1 MEQEKK
7 YFRLM
12 LGKGSVDAEEC
23 LKNNYI
29 GIDFSVYYNI
39 ENDLVENWRDFNKKF
54 IPIFLENH
62 VGASKIKA
70 GLACGALWTF
80 SKGAS
85 IGDFLLC
92 PDGTGTYRVAEI
104 TGNYFYTEGE
114 TRMHRREV
122 KWLDTSIKREEMS
135 DALKNST
142 GATSTLINI
151 SKYSSE
157 IESLLNNESIPKI
170 TTSDPEIE
178 DPASFA
184 LERHLEDFLVT
195 NWDQTELAKS
205 YDIYEDDE
213 NNTGQQ
219 FPTDTGPI
227 DILAVS
233 KDRKELLVIELKK
246 GRASDSVVGQ
256 IQRYMGYIKDELL
269 EEDQSVRGIIIA
281 LDEDKR
287 IKRALSIA
295 NNISFYRYR
304 INFELTKSNE

>member
-1 MEQEKK
+1 MIANEL
-7 YFRLM
+7 YGLIR
-12 LGKGSVDAEEC
+12 
-23 LKNNYI
+23 I
-29 GIDFSVYYNI
+29 
-39 ENDLVENWRDFNKKF
+39 FN
-54 IPIFLENH
+54 
-62 VGASKIKA
+62 ASKIKA

-104 TGNYFYTEGE
+104 IGNYFYTEGE
-114 TRMHRREV
+114 TRMHRRAV

-157 IESLLNNESIPKI
+157 IESFLNNESIPKI
-170 TTSDPEIE
+170 TTNDPEIE

-184 LERHLEDFLVT
+184 LERHLEDFLVA

-213 NNTGQQ
+213 VFGQQ
-219 FPTDTGPI
+219 FNTDTGPI
-227 DILAVS
+227 DILAIS
-233 KDRKELLVIELKK
+233 KDRKELLLMNYDKRSKIKPVFEGCYNFSKLKK
-246 GRASDSVVGQ
+246 EGLV
-256 IQRYMGYIKDELL
+256 
-269 EEDQSVRGIIIA
+269 
-281 LDEDKR
+281 
-287 IKRALSIA
+287 
-295 NNISFYRYR
+295 
-304 INFELTKSNE
+304 